1 MRYKIN
7 NFNEG
12 ITVTQGLIAINVIIF
27 LYMNFSGAE
36 FAKEIY
42 NKFCCSGIIPNNWY
56 DFRLGA
62 QTIFE
67 NGQYYRFLTAN
78 FLHADILHLLMN
90 MMALYYLGQTAEY
103 MVGRKSFIIIYTIC
117 ALGSTILSAVVN
129 VIADPYTI
137 QRLVGASGAILGI
150 AGALAG
156 IAIYRKLNNI
166 YYGVQINYQPLITI
180 LGLNVVIGLV
190 PGISFMGHLAGALT
204 GIVTGFIYAHLYEKK
219 IIR

>member
-1 MRYKIN
+1 MVN
-7 NFNEG
+7 
-12 ITVTQGLIAINVIIF
+12 IIVF
-27 LYMNFSGAE
+27 LQ
-36 FAKEIY
+36 
-42 NKFCCSGIIPNNWY
+42 
-56 DFRLGA
+56 
-62 QTIFE
+62 QT
-67 NGQYYRFLTAN
+67 

-117 ALGSTILSAVVN
+117 AFGSTILSAVVN

-166 YYGVQINYQPLITI
+166 YYGIQINYQPLITI
-180 LGLNVVIGLV
+180 LGLNVLIGLV

>member
-1 MRYKIN
+1 
-7 NFNEG
+7 
-12 ITVTQGLIAINVIIF
+12 
-27 LYMNFSGAE
+27 MNFAGAE
-36 FAKEIY
+36 FSKEIY

-56 DFRLGA
+56 DIQGGV
-62 QTIFE
+62 QTVFD
-67 NGQYYRFLTAN
+67 NGQYYRFITAN
-78 FLHADILHLLMN
+78 FLHGDILHLLMN
-90 MMALYYLGQTAEY
+90 MMALYYLGQAAEY
-103 MVGRKSFIIIYTIC
+103 MVGRKFFIIIYLVC
-117 ALGSTILSAVVN
+117 ALGSTILSAIVN
-129 VIADPYTI
+129 IIADPFTI

-150 AGALAG
+150 AGSMAG

-204 GIVTGFIYAHLYEKK
+204 GIVTGFVYAHLYYKK